1 MTRRLGGSSRRRGPG
16 GIAAGEDD
24 QAILLR
30 QAGCRCL
37 PAQGGSGV
45 VGRRKQQDPDSDSRR
60 TRFFANRDAARGWIS
75 RWQCPEIE
83 WPEVRDVPDPWIVLP
98 ADMETWLEIHVPR
111 MNEYYWFIEGRPLAQ
126 GVNHAWARWSIGA
139 EHAFEGADI
148 ELRTVA
154 DPPFLAEALALG
166 ADAAALDGWRPDDI
180 HALHRWLLEGLDTRP
195 LSHAVRG
202 NKRTGSSCSRS
213 SAGRPPTTRSSPS
226 SR

>member
-1 MTRRLGGSSRRRGPG
+1 MPT
-16 GIAAGEDD
+16 A
-24 QAILLR
+24 
-30 QAGCRCL
+30 
-37 PAQGGSGV
+37 GGSGV
-45 VGRRKQQDPDSDSRR
+45 VGRRKQQDPDTDSRR

-75 RWQCPEIE
+75 RWRCPEIE

-111 MNEYYWFIEGRPLAQ
+111 MNEYHWFIEGRPLAQ
-126 GVNHAWARWSIGA
+126 GVTHAWARWSIGA
-139 EHAFEGADI
+139 EHAFDGADI

-154 DPPFLAEALALG
+154 DPPFLAETLALG

-202 NKRTGSSCSRS
+202 NKRTGFILFEVQRWPTMDNEVVAKLSMKPTITALDGSPLTPE
-213 SAGRPPTTRSSPS
+213 GRTIPPTPS
-226 SR
+226 